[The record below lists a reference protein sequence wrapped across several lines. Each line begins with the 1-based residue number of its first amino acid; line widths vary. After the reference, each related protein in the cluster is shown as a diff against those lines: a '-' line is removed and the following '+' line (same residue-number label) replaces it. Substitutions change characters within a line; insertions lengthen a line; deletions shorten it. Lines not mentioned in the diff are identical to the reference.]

1 MRRSAVRAASLIASL
16 VLLLA
21 LTSLATVVSLFHAP
35 GPSAAAVTVVLPRGA
50 SLRAISERL
59 ESVGAIENATVFFL
73 WVRLVGQGS
82 MLKAG
87 EYRFPA
93 RARATEVARMLA
105 AGETFKRRFTVVE
118 GFETARTLAGIADA
132 EGLEGAVP
140 NAAEGTLLPETYQ
153 YEWGDTRAGLVARM
167 QEAMDAALA
176 EVWQG
181 RAEGLPFDSPEQIL
195 ILASIV
201 ERETGVPDERAHIA
215 GVFVNRLRLGMRLQS
230 DPTVAYGLGRAVTP
244 DAPLTRADLDVDH
257 PFNTYRHAGLP
268 PAAIA
273 NPGRAALEAVANPMQ
288 TDDLYF
294 VADGTGGHAFAATLE
309 AHNRN
314 VARFRALG
322 NNR

>member
-1 MRRSAVRAASLIASL
+1 MRRSAVRVASLVASL

-21 LTSLATVVSLFHAP
+21 LTGLAAAVSLFHAP
-35 GPSAAAVTVVLPRGA
+35 GPATEAVTVVLPRGA
-50 SLRAISERL
+50 SLRTIADTL
-59 ESVGAIENATVFFL
+59 ETAGVIENGAAFSL
-73 WVRLVGQGS
+73 WVRLVGRGAGLQ
-82 MLKAG
+82 AG
-87 EYRFPA
+87 EYRFPGRV
-93 RARATEVARMLA
+93 RAAEVARVVA

-118 GFETARTLAGIADA
+118 GFETSRALADLAVA
-132 EGLEGAVP
+132 AGLEGAAPPV
-140 NAAEGTLLPETYQ
+140 AEGTLLPETYQ
-153 YEWGDTRAGLVARM
+153 YEWGDSRADLVARM

-181 RAEGLPFDSPEQIL
+181 RAEGLPFASPEQIL

-201 ERETGVPDERAHIA
+201 ERETGIPDERAHIA

-230 DPTVAYGLGRAVTP
+230 DPTVAYGLDRAVTP
-244 DAPLTRADLDVDH
+244 DEPLTRADLEADH

-268 PAAIA
+268 PGAIA
-273 NPGRAALEAVANPMQ
+273 NPGRAALEAVAHPMQ

-322 NNR
+322 ENR